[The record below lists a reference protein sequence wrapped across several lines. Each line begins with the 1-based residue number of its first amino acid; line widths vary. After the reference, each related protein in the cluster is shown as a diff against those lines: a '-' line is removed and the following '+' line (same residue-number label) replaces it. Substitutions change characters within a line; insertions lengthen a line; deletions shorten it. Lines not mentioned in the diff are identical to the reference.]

1 MIIEV
6 QDFHGE
12 TIVGMSIIKGL
23 AGLIIW
29 TDNLD
34 VLSNFYRDV
43 LQLVPHSVKPDFISF
58 KWGDTR
64 LNIGTHSDI
73 KGTSKDQLRIMV
85 NLRVKDVRA
94 AYNNLQERGIDFIRL
109 PEQENW
115 GGWICTLS
123 DPDGNIIQL
132 VQDDR
137 NT

>member
-1 MIIEV
+1 
-6 QDFHGE
+6 
-12 TIVGMSIIKGL
+12 MSIIKGL

>member
-1 MIIEV
+1 
-6 QDFHGE
+6 
-12 TIVGMSIIKGL
+12 MSIINGL

-29 TDNLD
+29 TEHID

-43 LQLVPHSVKPDFISF
+43 LQLVPHSVKSDFISF

-73 KGTSKDQLRIMV
+73 KGCSKDKFRIMI
-85 NLRVKDVRA
+85 NLRVNDVRA
-94 AYNNLQERGIDFIRL
+94 VHRHLAERGVDFMRT
-109 PEQENW
+109 PEQEHW
-115 GGWICTLS
+115 GGWICTFS

-137 NT
+137 NM

>member
-1 MIIEV
+1 
-6 QDFHGE
+6 
-12 TIVGMSIIKGL
+12 MSIINGL

-29 TDNLD
+29 TEHID

-43 LQLVPHSVKPDFISF
+43 LQLVPHSVKSDFISF

-73 KGTSKDQLRIMV
+73 KGLSKDKFRIMI
-85 NLRVKDVRA
+85 NLRVNDVRA
-94 AYNNLQERGIDFIRL
+94 VHRHLAERGVDFMRT
-109 PEQENW
+109 PEQEYW
-115 GGWICTLS
+115 GGWICTFS

-137 NT
+137 NM

>member
-1 MIIEV
+1 
-6 QDFHGE
+6 
-12 TIVGMSIIKGL
+12 MSIIKGL

-34 VLSNFYRDV
+34 ILSDFYRDV

-64 LNIGTHSDI
+64 LNIGIHSGI
-73 KGTSKDQLRIMV
+73 NGMSKDQFRFMI
-85 NLRVKDVRA
+85 NLRVNDVRA
-94 AYNNLQERGIDFIRL
+94 AHKNLKERGIDFIRA

-115 GGWICTLS
+115 GGWICTFS

>member
-1 MIIEV
+1 M
-6 QDFHGE
+6 
-12 TIVGMSIIKGL
+12 
-23 AGLIIW
+23 
-29 TDNLD
+29 D

-73 KGTSKDQLRIMV
+73 KGLSKDKFRIMI

-94 AYNNLQERGIDFIRL
+94 VYKHLEERGIDFIRP
-109 PEQENW
+109 PEQEHW
-115 GGWICTLS
+115 GGWICTFS
-123 DPDGNIIQL
+123 DPDENIIQL

-137 NT
+137 NI

>member
-1 MIIEV
+1 MIN
-6 QDFHGE
+6 
-12 TIVGMSIIKGL
+12 GL

-85 NLRVKDVRA
+85 NLRVKDIRA

>member
-1 MIIEV
+1 
-6 QDFHGE
+6 
-12 TIVGMSIIKGL
+12 MSIIKGL

-109 PEQENW
+109 PEQEKW
-115 GGWICTLS
+115 GGWICTFS

>member
-1 MIIEV
+1 
-6 QDFHGE
+6 
-12 TIVGMSIIKGL
+12 MSIIKGL

-137 NT
+137 NI

>member
-1 MIIEV
+1 
-6 QDFHGE
+6 
-12 TIVGMSIIKGL
+12 MSIIKGL

-34 VLSNFYRDV
+34 VLLNFYRDV

-73 KGTSKDQLRIMV
+73 KGCSKDQLRIMV
-85 NLRVKDVRA
+85 NLRVKDIRA

>member
-1 MIIEV
+1 
-6 QDFHGE
+6 
-12 TIVGMSIIKGL
+12 MSIINGL

-29 TDNLD
+29 TENMD

-43 LQLVPHSVKPDFISF
+43 LQIVPHSVKPDFISF

-73 KGTSKDQLRIMV
+73 KGLSKDKFRIMI

-94 AYNNLQERGIDFIRL
+94 VHKLLEERGIDFIRP
-109 PEQENW
+109 PEQEHW
-115 GGWICTLS
+115 GGWICTFS
-123 DPDGNIIQL
+123 DPDENIIQL

>member
-1 MIIEV
+1 
-6 QDFHGE
+6 
-12 TIVGMSIIKGL
+12 MSIIKGL

-73 KGTSKDQLRIMV
+73 KGLSKDQLRIMV

-115 GGWICTLS
+115 GGWICTFS

>member
-1 MIIEV
+1 
-6 QDFHGE
+6 
-12 TIVGMSIIKGL
+12 MSIIKGL

-85 NLRVKDVRA
+85 NLRVKDIRA

>member
-1 MIIEV
+1 
-6 QDFHGE
+6 
-12 TIVGMSIIKGL
+12 MSIIKGL

-73 KGTSKDQLRIMV
+73 KGCSKDQLRIMV
-85 NLRVKDVRA
+85 NLRVKDIRA

>member
-1 MIIEV
+1 
-6 QDFHGE
+6 
-12 TIVGMSIIKGL
+12 MSIINGL

-29 TDNLD
+29 TEHID

-73 KGTSKDQLRIMV
+73 KGLSKDKFRIMI

-94 AYNNLQERGIDFIRL
+94 VYKHLEERGIDFIRP
-109 PEQENW
+109 PEQEHW
-115 GGWICTLS
+115 GGWICTFS
-123 DPDGNIIQL
+123 DPDENIIQL

-137 NT
+137 NI

>member
-1 MIIEV
+1 
-6 QDFHGE
+6 
-12 TIVGMSIIKGL
+12 MSIIKSL

-85 NLRVKDVRA
+85 NLRVKDIRA